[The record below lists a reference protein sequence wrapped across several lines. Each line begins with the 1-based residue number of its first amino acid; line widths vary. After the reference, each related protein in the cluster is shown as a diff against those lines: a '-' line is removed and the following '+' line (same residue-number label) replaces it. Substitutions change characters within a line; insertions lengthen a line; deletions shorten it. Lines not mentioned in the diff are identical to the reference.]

1 MPSKRNPILLLNK
14 EKLNVGITIG
24 DPSGIGPEVVSKA
37 LSNPEVKYLA
47 NFLIIGDKNIF
58 YQENFKLPK
67 AKNIEFLDLKNLPK
81 KIPIAKINS
90 FSGRAS
96 MEYLDK
102 GIELIKNKKIH
113 CLVTAPINKE
123 AINLAGYKYTG
134 HTEYLKD
141 KFNAKHIAMMFVAKN
156 LRLVLV
162 TRHIPLKEVSRKINT
177 KNIEEAVILLYQAL
191 NKFFGIKNPR
201 IGVCALNPHAS
212 DSGLLGKEEDKVII
226 PAIKKLRLKFKNIFG
241 PLPADSAFKEAIKNK
256 IDGLVC
262 MYHDQAMI
270 PIKMYAPE
278 EAVNITL
285 GLDFVRTSP
294 AHGTAFDIAGKN
306 ITDPSSMITAIKLAI
321 QCTKNLKK
329 N

>member
-1 MPSKRNPILLLNK
+1 
-14 EKLNVGITIG
+14 
-24 DPSGIGPEVVSKA
+24 
-37 LSNPEVKYLA
+37 
-47 NFLIIGDKNIF
+47 KNIF
-58 YQENFKLPK
+58 YQENLKLPK

-90 FSGRAS
+90 FSGKAS
-96 MEYLDK
+96 VEYLDIAVK
-102 GIELIKNKKIH
+102 LLKDKIID

-123 AINLAGYKYTG
+123 AVKRAGFRYSG

-156 LRLVLV
+156 LRLSLV
-162 TRHIPLKEVSRKINT
+162 TRHIPLKEVPRKINT
-177 KNIEEAVILLYQAL
+177 KNIEEATTLLYHAL
-191 NKFFGIKNPR
+191 KKSFGIKNPK
-201 IGVCALNPHAS
+201 IAICALNPHAS
-212 DSGLLGKEEDKVII
+212 DNGLLGKEENRVII
-226 PAIKKLRLKFKNIFG
+226 PAIKKLKLKFKNISG

-256 IDGLVC
+256 IDGLLC

-270 PIKMYAPE
+270 PIKLYAPKD
-278 EAVNITL
+278 AVNITL

-294 AHGTAFDIAGKN
+294 AHGTAFNIAGCN
-306 ITDPSSMITAIKLAI
+306 CADPSSMIAAIKLAI